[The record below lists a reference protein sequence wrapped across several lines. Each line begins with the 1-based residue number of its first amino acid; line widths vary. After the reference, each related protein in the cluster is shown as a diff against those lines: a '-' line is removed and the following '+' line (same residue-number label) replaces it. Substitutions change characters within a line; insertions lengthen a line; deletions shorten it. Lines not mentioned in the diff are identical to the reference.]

1 MKLYT
6 QLIGTAAAIAL
17 GAGCANDTGYSDNF
31 FKNNDHEQVR
41 AVLDRQEINGA
52 KEDATIYAAHFEG
65 SKLNSLGQRKLEM
78 IADGPVDRDIVV
90 YLDLRADDAAT
101 AARRDAV
108 TAYLVGGGFDASH
121 VKIEAGSN
129 PNVTSPAAGNL
140 ARYAKTESEN
150 SGGGASAGGNAPM
163 K

>member
-1 MKLYT
+1 MKLSI

-31 FKNNDHEQVR
+31 FKNSDHEQVR
-41 AVLDRQEINGA
+41 AVLDQQVVNGA
-52 KEDATIYAAHFEG
+52 KEDATLYAAHFDG
-65 SKLNSLGQRKLEM
+65 NKLNSLGQRKLEM
-78 IADGPVDRDIVV
+78 MADGPVDRDIVV
-90 YLDLRADDAAT
+90 YLDLRTDDAAT

-108 TAYLVGGGFDASH
+108 TAYLVGGGFEASH
-121 VKIEAGSN
+121 VKIEAGAN

-150 SGGGASAGGNAPM
+150 SGSSASASSNVPM